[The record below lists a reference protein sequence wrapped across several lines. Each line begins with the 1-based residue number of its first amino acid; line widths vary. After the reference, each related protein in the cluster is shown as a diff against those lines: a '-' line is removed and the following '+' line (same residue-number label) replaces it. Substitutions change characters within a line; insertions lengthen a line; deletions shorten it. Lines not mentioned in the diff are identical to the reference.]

1 MKKQIRNAAAILLSA
16 VLGLAAAGCQGGPA
30 PAAPASAPQGSGAS
44 QAQAGALAA
53 EPGASIEFTYWAGS
67 PSDEQAWNSVFERF
81 RQLHPEIGLE
91 TQVYPSDTY
100 FSQLDTRIAGAD
112 WPDVM
117 RYSYQEV
124 GKFKED
130 GDMLDLTGMFS
141 EEYLADIVPAYLSA
155 MSYDGRLLGLPHH
168 TDTIAVFYNKE
179 MFERSGVRIPQDAA
193 DGWSWEELGQIA
205 QKLKEDNGLDYAFAG
220 IWENGFGYRFLPF
233 MYMNGGAL
241 LGEDGKTIAVDSPQ
255 AKQAL
260 ELYAGWRARDL
271 VTKNG
276 FMQKQ
281 EATMLFV
288 AKKLAFVFAGSWHCS
303 YMEENMPGNWGVTY
317 MPQVNGKTSSDLG
330 GNGVFAYSGTKYPKA
345 AAIFMEYLAS
355 EEGMREFCQKG
366 NFIPVR
372 QSLIE
377 GGVTFSEFGE
387 EMQTFMNIVST
398 IDPKMALDET
408 SPRFQQLNVIFSEQM
423 DPLVLGQASPQQ
435 AAAEMKTQ
443 MEQALAE

>member
-1 MKKQIRNAAAILLSA
+1 
-16 VLGLAAAGCQGGPA
+16 
-30 PAAPASAPQGSGAS
+30 
-44 QAQAGALAA
+44 
-53 EPGASIEFTYWAGS
+53 
-67 PSDEQAWNSVFERF
+67 
-81 RQLHPEIGLE
+81 
-91 TQVYPSDTY
+91 
-100 FSQLDTRIAGAD
+100 
-112 WPDVM
+112 
-117 RYSYQEV
+117 
-124 GKFKED
+124 
-130 GDMLDLTGMFS
+130 
-141 EEYLADIVPAYLSA
+141 
-155 MSYDGRLLGLPHH
+155 
-168 TDTIAVFYNKE
+168 
-179 MFERSGVRIPQDAA
+179 
-193 DGWSWEELGQIA
+193 
-205 QKLKEDNGLDYAFAG
+205 
-220 IWENGFGYRFLPF
+220 
-233 MYMNGGAL
+233 
-241 LGEDGKTIAVDSPQ
+241 
-255 AKQAL
+255 
-260 ELYAGWRARDL
+260 
-271 VTKNG
+271 
-276 FMQKQ
+276 
-281 EATMLFV
+281 MLFV

-435 AAAEMKTQ
+435 AAAEMKAQ